1 MHHILLF
8 LPLPTLFAFQHQCGL
23 PPFMGIDSDYPAPDP
38 SCIFNDTLITRENLK
53 RFPKDCTTVCA
64 NITFDSTSGLT
75 EKEVNGTFSNL
86 RNLFGILKI
95 EETNFKTLNFLSSLQ
110 VIFYGI
116 IIINNPKLTN
126 ITVFKRWSPYEEFTT
141 HVFGNPALDFEPFC
155 DRDWDRQYTDFNVYG
170 NLKNCGCKNVRIG
183 PKSLPYYQNCTTIT
197 SGSHNGLKI
206 TQATQ
211 SMDLSA
217 FLLLKN
223 LSSELKVYNTQLEDL
238 SFLKNLEVIDA
249 DFGYR
254 FLSIMDNPNLKRLGF
269 ESLKTILPE
278 NNTFTIE
285 IKSNHPDFCIT
296 TNELQVLAVHKVDFI
311 MAQLKLCDDL
321 NRKDG
326 EKVCHFEDLSTM
338 DSDCQHIIGDV
349 LINDENE
356 KFVEKLK
363 NVSFIYGSL
372 TIKDTEELEN
382 LDFLSNFR
390 QDNRAIYNLAAS
402 AGVNSI
408 WIGLF
413 CYANG
418 NSTLCI
424 HDDDSGPMIFT
435 NFKFGD
441 PNLQG
446 NNGCVFMWTSGQRPG
461 EWVTS
466 SCGVVGMPF
475 VCEAPLTLT
484 DPTCKH
490 NYNGYCYLPSHELN
504 LSENGT
510 YNSTYSEAS
519 AICASYNATLASI
532 HSKPEVD
539 YIHALF
545 KNSGAPGLILG
556 ALPADDFYWDDGSN
570 WDYNNV
576 NPLDKSNTSC
586 LLMDLAT
593 EPNYGLW
600 SKTDC
605 HSRNHFLCKRRISQE
620 KVPEKANEV
629 WTMRET
635 QYLDASNCNS
645 TLIMSPGKISSFGY
659 PNSKPPITTCTSN
672 LAALGP
678 YRIGIYFT
686 DFSVDLPVYIYDE
699 HDNLIGMAGFDISP
713 FEFLAPGNVVKVV
726 HDSKDDAANGH
737 HGFNATIL
745 PF

>member
-1 MHHILLF
+1 MHQIPLYLL
-8 LPLPTLFAFQHQCGL
+8 LPTLFAHQCGL

-38 SCIFNDTLITRENLK
+38 SCIFNDSLITRENLK

-64 NITFDSTSGLT
+64 NITFDSTSGFT
-75 EKEVNGTFSNL
+75 EKEVNGTFSTL
-86 RNLFGILKI
+86 RILFGILKI
-95 EETNFKTLNFLSSLQ
+95 EGTNFKILNFFSSLQ

-126 ITVFKRWSPYEEFTT
+126 ITAFKRWSPYEEFTT
-141 HVFGNPALDFEPFC
+141 HVFGNSALDFEPFC
-155 DRDWDRQYTDFNVYG
+155 DRDWDRLYTDFNVYG
-170 NLKNCGCKNVRIG
+170 NLKNCV
-183 PKSLPYYQNCTTIT
+183 
-197 SGSHNGLKI
+197 
-206 TQATQ
+206 
-211 SMDLSA
+211 
-217 FLLLKN
+217 
-223 LSSELKVYNTQLEDL
+223 LKVYNTQLEDL
-238 SFLKNLEVIDA
+238 SFLKNLEVIYA
-249 DFGYR
+249 DFGFR

-278 NNTFTIE
+278 NNTFAIE

-296 TNELQVLAVHKVDFI
+296 TNELQVLAVHNVDFI

-326 EKVCHFEDLSTM
+326 EKVCHFGDLSTM

-349 LINDENE
+349 VINDENE

-390 QDNRAIYNLAAS
+390 QVANLKIENEVYGEWPNIVPQFDQTPMIRIISNEKLQKVWLHNMRSICPSGFKKTNDKCLKLHTKSLKHLEAEQECSQFGGTLATIKNAVDNRAIYNLAAS

-435 NFKFGD
+435 NFKFGN

-475 VCEAPLTLT
+475 VCEAPLTLS
-484 DPTCKH
+484 DSTCKH

-556 ALPADDFYWDDGSN
+556 ALPADGFYWNDGSN

-605 HSRNHFLCKRRISQE
+605 HSRNQFLCKRRISQE

-629 WTMRET
+629 WTMR
-635 QYLDASNCNS
+635 
-645 TLIMSPGKISSFGY
+645 
-659 PNSKPPITTCTSN
+659 
-672 LAALGP
+672 
-678 YRIGIYFT
+678 
-686 DFSVDLPVYIYDE
+686 VDLPVYIYDE